1 MVSTAKSSSSY
12 STAVKK
18 GALLTSGKPFFAS
31 TVCNIKTPPWY
42 PGKGIPNTTLE
53 HSFFVDL
60 ATTGCTQEEVAD
72 AMPSSVFGV
81 VPRLD
86 IVTPA
91 GAGGV
96 IEFACDER
104 TVEDIKTTPF
114 IVPNTQKTFFGILP
128 RHKVDRI
135 ILVKMSNVPI
145 MTEATLHHL
154 LTLYWERFGTI
165 IGLAPHKFRG
175 KSWVTKRW
183 DLLLLLPKDSKLEA
197 PVTFKIRD
205 DDPVICSWPG
215 SKKACLKCKS
225 AGHSSSNCPQSG
237 PKVGASLDP
246 EKILVQPPN
255 VTQAA
260 QKGPEVSKGV
270 SGILEVSLVDCSKP
284 PPTSNR
290 TLE

>member
-1 MVSTAKSSSSY
+1 MAKSSY

-86 IVTPA
+86 IITPA

-114 IVPNTQKTFFGILP
+114 LVPNTQKTFFGILP

-145 MTEATLHHL
+145 MAEATLHHL
-154 LTLYWERFGTI
+154 LTLYWEQFGTI
-165 IGLAPHKFRG
+165 IGLAPHKFCG
-175 KSWVTKRW
+175 KSWVTKQW
-183 DLLLLLPKDSKLEA
+183 DLLLLPLRTASSK
-197 PVTFKIRD
+197 
-205 DDPVICSWPG
+205 
-215 SKKACLKCKS
+215 
-225 AGHSSSNCPQSG
+225 HQ
-237 PKVGASLDP
+237 
-246 EKILVQPPN
+246 
-255 VTQAA
+255 
-260 QKGPEVSKGV
+260 
-270 SGILEVSLVDCSKP
+270 
-284 PPTSNR
+284 
-290 TLE
+290 